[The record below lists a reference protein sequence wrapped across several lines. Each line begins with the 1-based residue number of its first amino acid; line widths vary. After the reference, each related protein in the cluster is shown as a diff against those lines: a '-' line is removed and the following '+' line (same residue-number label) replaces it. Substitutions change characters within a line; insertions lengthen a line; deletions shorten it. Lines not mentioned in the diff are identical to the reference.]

1 MQLARAVPSKWLHG
15 GGSAASQRTM
25 YHLTEGGIAMR
36 RNLAVLVVALSSAVL
51 LFGTG
56 HAQTLGPT
64 TYVLQSDVV
73 TADSGGIGDAQVLCN
88 GSDFATGGGLAT
100 TASTGTP
107 PTMAVSDSF
116 PISDASGASTANNAD
131 PHGWRVMTFN
141 PSPDP
146 LDLQAFVVC
155 LKSGLLSL
163 VPGQ

>member
-1 MQLARAVPSKWLHG
+1 M
-15 GGSAASQRTM
+15 
-25 YHLTEGGIAMR
+25 
-36 RNLAVLVVALSSAVL
+36 
-51 LFGTG
+51 
-56 HAQTLGPT
+56 
-64 TYVLQSDVV
+64 V